1 MLDIHSRFIMDEYD
15 RYQAVY
21 RKIEDIVK
29 SSLDANLKE
38 RKLYITALESRIK
51 ARESLIGK
59 LRLKGYKY
67 KTISDLTDI
76 VGARVITFYSEEVD
90 KIAALAES
98 IFDIDW
104 ENSVDKRKTHDLNS
118 FGYMSLHYICR
129 IPKTLYYD
137 ESMPEVNEFRFEIQ
151 MRTAL
156 QHVWAN
162 IHHDIGYKGGV
173 DVPQSHLRT
182 LNCMAGMLELVDE
195 QFSKIRIEINDYR
208 RRVRTLVADGN
219 FSEVPLNTETFES
232 YLELKPFDHLINK
245 IASINQAEIYHDSL
259 TRFVI
264 PLKKLGF
271 ETLGDIEKMIKNYSD
286 EAFSLSLHQIGGKD
300 VDILTESVALQNL
313 CITHILKN
321 GGGKPGLEN
330 FFNLIGGTAG
340 SNSEWAGRTYAQALK
355 INIIQ

>member
-1 MLDIHSRFIMDEYD
+1 MLDQHSRAITDEYD
-15 RYQAVY
+15 RCQTVF
-21 RKIEDIVK
+21 RTMEDVIRN
-29 SSLDANLKE
+29 SLKKQLEE

-67 KTISDLTDI
+67 KSISDLTDI

-90 KIAALAES
+90 KIAAMVES
-98 IFDIDW
+98 IFNIDW
-104 ENSVDKRKTHDLNS
+104 ENSVDKRKTHDLSS

-129 IPKTLYYD
+129 IPRNLYYD
-137 ESMPEVNEFRFEIQ
+137 AQMPEINEFRFEIQ

-162 IHHDIGYKGGV
+162 INHDIGYKGG

-208 RRVRTLVADGN
+208 RRVKALVADGN
-219 FSEVPLNTETFES
+219 FSEVQLNTETFES
-232 YLELKPFDHLINK
+232 YLELKPFDALINR

-259 TRFVI
+259 SRFVI

-271 ETLGDIEKMIKNYSD
+271 ETLGDIEKMIKECSD
-286 EAFSLSLHQIGGKD
+286 EAFSLALHQIGGMD

-313 CITHILKN
+313 CIIHILKD
-321 GGGKPGLEN
+321 GGGKSGLEN
-330 FFNLIGGTAG
+330 FFNLIGGTAE
-340 SNSEWAGRTYAQALK
+340 SNSKSAERTYMQASR